1 MITKKLLVLIIL
13 SALNISG
20 LNAEVLEKAEL
31 IFKINLKKAPT
42 SRPQTVAYIPVE
54 KKYYIADGGL
64 APMGS
69 ATEAP
74 ISKSLIHTYDETGKY
89 IESTRAGF
97 DNRSIYF
104 NQKEARLET
113 ISYNV
118 SSAGGFAPMTGIFSL
133 DLDDNGLLT
142 GKSRSISGFAAA
154 MGSAG
159 TMPSFDSKNNI
170 YYAKQERT
178 NEVFVVDAKTYKLI
192 ETIKLDFTKPNVEH
206 HDVAS
211 HFVAYTEKKNEEL
224 ILLDVD
230 HKRFLVYD
238 KKGNYKGESKLP
250 KTLKIRA
257 QNHFNGLGY
266 TLNGYYFLYIDSEGE
281 HGSYHAYKVLN

>member
-13 SALNISG
+13 SALNVSG

-142 GKSRSISGFAAA
+142 GKSSSISGFAAA

-211 HFVAYTEKKNEEL
+211 HFVAFTEKKNEEL

>member
-31 IFKINLKKAPT
+31 ILKINLKKAPT

-74 ISKSLIHTYDETGKY
+74 MSKSLIHTYDETGKY

-113 ISYNV
+113 ISV
-118 SSAGGFAPMTGIFSL
+118 FSEVIIAIL
-133 DLDDNGLLT
+133 IPLFLNN
-142 GKSRSISGFAAA
+142 SNAI
-154 MGSAG
+154 
-159 TMPSFDSKNNI
+159 PS
-170 YYAKQERT
+170 Y
-178 NEVFVVDAKTYKLI
+178 
-192 ETIKLDFTKPNVEH
+192 VE
-206 HDVAS
+206 
-211 HFVAYTEKKNEEL
+211 
-224 ILLDVD
+224 
-230 HKRFLVYD
+230 KRFISSP
-238 KKGNYKGESKLP
+238 ES
-250 KTLKIRA
+250 
-257 QNHFNGLGY
+257 
-266 TLNGYYFLYIDSEGE
+266 
-281 HGSYHAYKVLN
+281 V

>member
-13 SALNISG
+13 SALNVSG

-142 GKSRSISGFAAA
+142 GKSSSISGFAAA

>member
-142 GKSRSISGFAAA
+142 GKSSSISGFAAA

-211 HFVAYTEKKNEEL
+211 HFIEYTEKKNEEL